1 MIDALLL
8 DVERFLTQV
17 LGKLDNLPDD
27 VNKERLELSQKL
39 QKFLNLPADKALGK
53 KKPPV
58 PPPTEPVKE
67 EVNEASRGY
76 FSDIFF

>member
-1 MIDALLL
+1 MIACACYVL

-27 VNKERLELSQKL
+27 VNKERLELSKKL
-39 QKFLNLPADKALGK
+39 QKFLKLPDKSMAK
-53 KKPPV
+53 RKPPL

-67 EVNEASRGY
+67 EVNEVLA
-76 FSDIFF
+76 